1 MAEKGDWALIKS
13 VVLKAG
19 ERALQVPDDTALVPL
34 VQWVKGWLESG
45 ARVGDTV
52 TARTRTGRAVKG
64 VLVAVN
70 PGTTHDFG
78 SFVPELLFVQ
88 EGILRAMRDEGAAE

>member
-19 ERALQVPDDTALVPL
+19 ERAPQVPEDTARVPL
-34 VQWVKGWLESG
+34 VQWVKGRLESK

-52 TARTRTGRAVKG
+52 SARTRTGRVVKG
-64 VLVAVN
+64 ELVVVN

-78 SFVPELLFVQ
+78 SFVPELLSVQ
-88 EGILRAMRDEGAAE
+88 EGIRRAMRDEGAAE